1 MTLSNLVTCG
11 GALYISRRFVAVNVV
26 WQRGDSGKQKAFLRV
41 FFGILAVAEV
51 VTLACSTKFVVP
63 RSVSFVLSNGVR

>member
-1 MTLSNLVTCG
+1 M
-11 GALYISRRFVAVNVV
+11 NVV